1 MSTDETNNN
10 DFQQNEKK
18 DVSFS
23 QQDKEDKL
31 NQTDQNIDDYM
42 DEEFD
47 DGEDHR
53 PSYQKKRVIVPSIT
67 AIIFLIIGIY
77 FMVHGMHF
85 QSTDDAFVE
94 GHIVSIAPR
103 VAGPVKEMLI
113 TDNQPVKKGDLL
125 IVIDPNDYEAKLEQT
140 KAKLAQVKASLKI
153 SEDDIT
159 RSKSGLEA
167 SGHDVVSTRSK
178 LDFSQK
184 DYKRYSA
191 MYKEGISSKQEY
203 DNSKT
208 GLTVA
213 KAAYKSAVENE
224 RAAKAMLE
232 SAKAKREATLADIQ
246 RLEAE
251 VKTDEL
257 NLSYTKIYAPE
268 DGLITN
274 RSVEQGNYVQVAQ
287 PMFAIVPETVWIVAN
302 FKETQLTYMKPG
314 QDVKVKIDTYPGKK
328 FKARVDSIQRATG
341 AKASLF
347 PPENAVGS
355 YVKIVQRVP
364 VKIVFT
370 EDISKYNIVPGMS
383 VVPEVKVR

>member
-31 NQTDQNIDDYM
+31 NQTDQNIDDDM
-42 DEEFD
+42 DEDFD

-140 KAKLAQVKASLKI
+140 KAKLAQAKASLKI

-232 SAKAKREATLADIQ
+232 SAKAKREETLADIQ